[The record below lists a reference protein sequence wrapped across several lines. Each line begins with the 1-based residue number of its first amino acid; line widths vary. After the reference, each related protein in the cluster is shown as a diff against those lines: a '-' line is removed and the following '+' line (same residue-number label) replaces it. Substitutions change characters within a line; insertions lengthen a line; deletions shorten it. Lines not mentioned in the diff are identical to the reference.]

1 MFYTR
6 AKFILTVLVLYAL
19 LGVFA
24 SAQMVNQGIT
34 QNAGQSAVGANAN
47 QNINQGA
54 TQQAFAVNNT
64 TINQTLNQRA
74 LQDATGFGNATQ
86 TINQTGRQFAAG
98 GNASQ
103 SMNQTG
109 TQFAAGGNVSQG
121 INQTGTQFATGGN
134 VTQNIYQNASQTT
147 WNVQNYF
154 TTEQNIQVT
163 SEQRTVIASSAE
175 NFLALY
181 PQSRAFV
188 MPLSDFQ
195 TIIVQRSGEIVVL
208 DVSAQGNALVPA
220 GFSGVIRIPL
230 ANLAS
235 SISMVPSS
243 AVVAVISDNDVN
255 SAVAMTMLRM
265 YGYNAWI
272 LPVGNC
278 GWQSAVVTG
287 TGTAVSSGLTTQTQT
302 VNGVTTG
309 QTTGSVSRTNY

>member
-1 MFYTR
+1 MR
-6 AKFILTVLVLYAL
+6 AKIILTVLMLYAL
-19 LGVFA
+19 LAVFA

-34 QNAGQSAVGANAN
+34 QNAGQAAVGANAN
-47 QNINQGA
+47 QNINQA
-54 TQQAFAVNNT
+54 ANQQAFATNNT
-64 TINQTLNQRA
+64 TINQT
-74 LQDATGFGNATQ
+74 G
-86 TINQTGRQFAAG
+86 IQFAAG

-103 SMNQTG
+103 NMNQTG
-109 TQFAAGGNVSQG
+109 VQFAAGGNVSQG
-121 INQTGTQFATGGN
+121 ISQTGTQFATGSN

-195 TIIVQRSGEIVVL
+195 IIVAQRSGDIVVL
-208 DVSAQGNALVPA
+208 DVSAQGNAPVPA
-220 GFSGVIRIPL
+220 GFNGVIRIPL

-235 SISMVPSS
+235 SISTVPLN

-265 YGYNAWI
+265 YGYNAWT
-272 LPVGNC
+272 LPVGSC
-278 GWQSAVVTG
+278 GWQGAVVTG

-309 QTTGSVSRTNY
+309 QTTGSVTRTNY

>member
-1 MFYTR
+1 MK
-6 AKFILTVLVLYAL
+6 AKIILTVLMLYAL
-19 LGVFA
+19 LAVFA

-34 QNAGQSAVGANAN
+34 QNAGQTAVGANAN
-47 QNINQGA
+47 QNINQA
-54 TQQAFAVNNT
+54 ANQQAFATNNT

-74 LQDATGFGNATQ
+74 RQNATGFGNASQ
-86 TINQTGRQFAAG
+86 TINQAGGQFAAG

-103 SMNQTG
+103 NINQMG
-109 TQFAAGGNVSQG
+109 AQFAAGRNVSQG
-121 INQTGTQFATGGN
+121 INQTGTQFAAGGN
-134 VTQNIYQNASQTT
+134 VTQNIYQKASQTT

-154 TTEQNIQVT
+154 TTEQNVQVT
-163 SEQRTVIASSAE
+163 SDQRTVIASRAE
-175 NFLALY
+175 NFLTLY

-195 TIIVQRSGEIVVL
+195 TIVNQRSQEIVVL
-208 DVSAQGNALVPA
+208 DVSAQGNAPVPA
-220 GFSGVIRIPL
+220 GFSGVIRVPL

-235 SISMVPSS
+235 SISMVPSNV
-243 AVVAVISDNDVN
+243 AVAVISDNDVN

-278 GWQSAVVTG
+278 GWQSAAVMG

-309 QTTGSVSRTNY
+309 QTTGSVARANY